1 MTDTWKWANVT
12 QASPLRIKVEGEA
25 SELDATTDN
34 LVGSLA
40 VDDRVRVHL
49 HSDGIIVTGLQGG
62 VVGTTEA
69 TAATPNTLALR
80 DGDGQLKAADG
91 VAEDDVATVAQLPNP
106 NLLINSD
113 FMVNQEGNTSG
124 ASVAAY
130 AYFLD
135 GWYNASGY
143 GYSAGNIT
151 WADVGGVR
159 TLTIGVAGS
168 TRYTREKVEASNTPA
183 GMYTLS
189 WEGTAQG
196 QVMYDGGTDPGYSAG
211 PITVYLNGTATVIIG
226 FRGTGDTLRNVKLEQ
241 GTVATPY
248 QPPKYDD
255 NLRACQWFY
264 QRQGGRSPYQRFGQ
278 GVAVSSTLI
287 RMQVHLS
294 TPMRKVAPTL
304 TTGNVTIDG
313 GTSMGAITVDSV
325 GDTIHAL
332 AIATTG
338 LTIGRTYEFIGNN
351 SLAAFVAFD
360 ARL

>member
-1 MTDTWKWANVT
+1 MTDTWTWATVT
-12 QASPLRIKVEGEA
+12 QATPLRIKVDGDT

-40 VDDRVRVHL
+40 VSDRVRVHL
-49 HSDGIIVTGLQGG
+49 HADGIIVTGIQGG
-62 VVGTTEA
+62 G
-69 TAATPNTLALR
+69 NR
-80 DGDGQLKAADG
+80 S
-91 VAEDDVATVAQLPNP
+91 NP

-248 QPPKYDD
+248 QPPLYGD
-255 NLRACQWFY
+255 NLRACMRYFQMLANGDDGSRFPGY
-264 QRQGGRSPYQRFGQ
+264 YATSTSILFFIEFKGVMRAAPTIVVTTATNEYVIYRDGGSDTFGSAF
-278 GVAVSSTLI
+278 VDAVSPSRVALKNTTDVSGASGMAGAVRVYSSGLI
-287 RMQVHLS
+287 
-294 TPMRKVAPTL
+294 TA
-304 TTGNVTIDG
+304 
-313 GTSMGAITVDSV
+313 
-325 GDTIHAL
+325 
-332 AIATTG
+332 
-338 LTIGRTYEFIGNN
+338 
-351 SLAAFVAFD
+351 D